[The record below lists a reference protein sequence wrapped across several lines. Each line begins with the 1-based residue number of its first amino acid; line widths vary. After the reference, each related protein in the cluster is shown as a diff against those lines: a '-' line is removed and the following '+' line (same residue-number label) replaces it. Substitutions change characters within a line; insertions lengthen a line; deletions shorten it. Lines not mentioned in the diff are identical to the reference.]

1 LFWNAKDDAR
11 KWNLKALKAF
21 AQSEVICLSNVVSA
35 AKKKRKSFTPTPS
48 SRGGTS
54 KIELVVDYISTTENC
69 NSHSL
74 PCLSSSSCPSPADPT
89 FDAVDASDPAQPIGL
104 AILHAQKGIHI
115 YKTRSVKG
123 IKKKAFFSLPR

>member
-1 LFWNAKDDAR
+1 MQRMTRGSGTSRPSRRLPKVR
-11 KWNLKALKAF
+11 
-21 AQSEVICLSNVVSA
+21 SSA
-35 AKKKRKSFTPTPS
+35 SPTWSPPLRRRESPSRPTPS